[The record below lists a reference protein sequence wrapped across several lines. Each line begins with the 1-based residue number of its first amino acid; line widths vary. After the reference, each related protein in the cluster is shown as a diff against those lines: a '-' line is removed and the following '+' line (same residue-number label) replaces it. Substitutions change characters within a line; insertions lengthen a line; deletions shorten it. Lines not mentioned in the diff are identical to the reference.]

1 MDAKLTKAQVLATL
15 QTERRAWDALLAE
28 IGEARMSAPLPGR
41 QESPKDIMA
50 HVAWYE
56 QETAAVLQAGPQPA
70 ERDWLWQIPEY
81 QRNLVLY
88 REQQQRPLAEVRAAA
103 QAAFAQLLA
112 AVQALDADTAHDPAR
127 FPTMPA
133 TWTPWQFI
141 AAHSYEHYRAHTP
154 ALRAWLDSLPA
165 APPPL
170 PVAAVVA
177 LPDYAPASVLQSIAE
192 TVRVQ
197 HGGATVAERFAIEQ
211 GLLADLGYT
220 PR

>member
-28 IGEARMSAPLPGR
+28 VGDARMSTPLPGR
-41 QESPKDIMA
+41 QGSPKDILA

-56 QETAAVLQAGPQPA
+56 HETAAVLQAGSPPA
-70 ERDWLWQIPEY
+70 ERAWLWEMPEY
-81 QRNLVLY
+81 QRNLILY
-88 REQQQRPLAEVRAAA
+88 REQSLRPLAEVRVAAE
-103 QAAFAQLLA
+103 AAFSQLLA
-112 AVQALDADTAHDPAR
+112 AVQALDAETAHDPAR

-154 ALRAWLDSLPA
+154 ALRAWLDTLPA
-165 APPPL
+165 APPL
-170 PVAAVVA
+170 PVVA

-197 HGGATVAERFAIEQ
+197 HGGATAAERFAIAQ